1 MKIISLFNNKGGVGK
16 TTLAFHLS
24 CALAEQNHKVLM
36 IDLDP
41 QCNLSLCAIDEE
53 KLKETWE
60 IEDDFI
66 DDFDNTKKKI
76 GELEF
81 NRINNNSRT
90 IHYILK
96 PTEQGTGE
104 LVNLPPPLSIRSNLD
119 LIPGRLTLHKY
130 EYKISERWS
139 GAYQGDPL
147 AIRTVTRIRTIASEY
162 SEKYG
167 YEYVIVDT
175 SPSLGALNKIIIS
188 TTDGFIIPC
197 LPDMFSLYGIRNI
210 GEALN
215 MWKKELDIIYDLI
228 SDEKRKSFPKKFIRF
243 LGYTIY
249 NARRYEGKTK
259 WNLAVAHDNYAQ
271 QIPLTIE
278 KYISKELRSHLSDD
292 MIKEPIGST
301 SVMHSHSTLVAMSQK
316 YRSPIWEIPGL
327 RDLDKGDKSTI
338 SGNRLRYEDTKQA
351 YIDFTEDVKTRIRT
365 IED

>member
-53 KLKETWE
+53 KLKEIWK

-76 GELEF
+76 GELKF
-81 NRINNNSRT
+81 NQINNNPRT
-90 IHYILK
+90 IHYLLK
-96 PTEQGTGE
+96 PAEEGTGE
-104 LVNLPPPLSIRSNLD
+104 LVNLPPPLNIRSNLD

-215 MWKKELDIIYDLI
+215 LWKRELDIIYGLI
-228 SDEKRKSFPKKFIRF
+228 SDEKRKSFPSKFIQF

-249 NARRYEGKTK
+249 NARRYIGKTK

-271 QIPLTIE
+271 QIPPTIE
-278 KYISKELRSHLSDD
+278 KYISKEVRTHLSDD
-292 MIKEPIGST
+292 LIKEPIGGT

-316 YRSPIWEIPGL
+316 YRSPIWEIPSL
-327 RDLDKGDKSTI
+327 SSLDTGDKSTI
-338 SGNRLRYEDTKQA
+338 FGNRRRYEDTKQA
-351 YIDFTEDVKTRIRT
+351 YIDFTEDVKKRIET
-365 IED
+365 IEG

>member
-24 CALAEQNHKVLM
+24 CALAEMNYKVLM

-41 QCNLSLCAIDEE
+41 QCNISLCSIDED
-53 KLKETWE
+53 KLEQIWK

-66 DDFDNTKKKI
+66 EDFENSRKKI
-76 GELEF
+76 SEEQF
-81 NRINNNSRT
+81 SEINSKPRT
-90 IHYILK
+90 IHYLLK
-96 PTEQGTGE
+96 PTEEGTGE
-104 LVNLPPPLSIRSNLD
+104 HIQFPPPLKIRSNLD

-130 EYKISERWS
+130 EYKVSARW
-139 GAYQGDPL
+139 GEAYQGDPL
-147 AIRTVTRIRTIASEY
+147 AIRTITRIRTIALEY
-162 SEKYG
+162 SKIHG
-167 YEYVIVDT
+167 YDYVIVDT

-188 TTDGFIIPC
+188 TADGFIIPC

-210 GEALN
+210 GEALAL
-215 MWKKELDIIYDLI
+215 WKHELDIIYKLI
-228 SDEKRKSFPKKFIRF
+228 SDDKRKFFPNKFVQF

-259 WNLAVAHDNYAQ
+259 WNLAVAHDNYAK
-271 QIPLTIE
+271 QIPPTIE
-278 KYISKELRSHLSDD
+278 KYISKEVRTHLSDD

-327 RDLDKGDKSTI
+327 HLLDVRDKKTI
-338 SGNRLRYEDTKQA
+338 LGNRRRYEDTKDA
-351 YIDFTEDVKTRIRT
+351 YIEFTDDVKKRIET

>member
-24 CALAEQNHKVLM
+24 CALAEKNHKVLM

-53 KLKETWE
+53 KLKEIWE

-81 NRINNNSRT
+81 NRINNNPRT
-90 IHYILK
+90 IHYLLK
-96 PTEQGTGE
+96 PTEEGTGE
-104 LVNLPPPLSIRSNLD
+104 LVNLPLPLNIRYNLD

-130 EYKISERWS
+130 EYKISERWG

-215 MWKKELDIIYDLI
+215 LWKKELDIIYHLI
-228 SDEKRKSFPKKFIRF
+228 SDEKMKSFPSKFIQF

-249 NARRYEGKTK
+249 NARRYEGKTR

-271 QIPLTIE
+271 QIPPTIE
-278 KYISKELRSHLSDD
+278 KYISKELRAHLSDD
-292 MIKEPIGST
+292 MIKEPIGGT

-327 RDLDKGDKSTI
+327 HSLDKGDKSTI
-338 SGNRLRYEDTKQA
+338 LGNRRRYEDTKQA
-351 YIDFTEDVKTRIRT
+351 YFDFTEDVKKRIET
-365 IED
+365 IKD

>member
-24 CALAEQNHKVLM
+24 CALAEMNHRILM

-41 QCNLSLCAIDEE
+41 QCNLSLCAINEE
-53 KLKETWE
+53 KLKKIWE

-66 DDFDNTKKKI
+66 EDFDNIRSKTD
-76 GELEF
+76 GSEF
-81 NRINNNSRT
+81 NQINDNPRT
-90 IHYILK
+90 IHYLLK
-96 PTEQGTGE
+96 PTEEGTGE
-104 LVNLPPPLSIRSNLD
+104 LVIFPPPLNIKSNLD

-147 AIRTVTRIRTIASEY
+147 AIRTITRIRKIASEY
-162 SEKYG
+162 SEKYN
-167 YEYVIVDT
+167 YDYVIIDT

-210 GEALN
+210 GEALS
-215 MWKKELDIIYDLI
+215 MWKNELDVIYQLI
-228 SDEKRKSFPKKFIRF
+228 SDEKRKSFPSKFIQF

-249 NARRYEGKTK
+249 NARRYEGKTR

-271 QIPLTIE
+271 QIAPTIE
-278 KYISKELRSHLSDD
+278 KYISKEVRAHLSDD
-292 MIKEPIGST
+292 MIKEPIGGT
-301 SVMHSHSTLVAMSQK
+301 SVMHSHSTLAGMSQK
-316 YRSPIWEIPGL
+316 YRSPIWEIPSL
-327 RDLDKGDKSTI
+327 SFLDVGDRSTV
-338 SGNRLRYEDTKQA
+338 SGNRRRYEDTKQA
-351 YIDFTEDVKTRIRT
+351 YIRFTEDVKIRIKT